1 MSYKFF
7 QCLYMRTHANL
18 HCGLLLQPAWHA
30 WLGSPLRCGQCFR
43 LGTLPPN
50 HLAPLA
56 STVFYNKPGGCIM
69 FVVWASVEPTHPAQA
84 PSNPYMHCT
93 TSMQI
98 RARWTQPTKLL
109 LVCVCVRLGKRWQ
122 ALQTCGR
129 SLAPIIT
136 LSSCCKDFHVG
147 FELCVCVCVGII

>member
-1 MSYKFF
+1 MSYNFF
-7 QCLYMRTHANL
+7 QCLHMRTHANL

-30 WLGSPLRCGQCFR
+30 WLGSPLRAASAFDWGPSHPTILHHWPPLSFITSLVVALCLLCMR
-43 LGTLPPN
+43 LLN
-50 HLAPLA
+50 RLSL
-56 STVFYNKPGGCIM
+56 
-69 FVVWASVEPTHPAQA
+69 
-84 PSNPYMHCT
+84 YMHCT
-93 TSMQI
+93 TSMPI

-109 LVCVCVRLGKRWQ
+109 LGCMCVCVSLGKRWQ
-122 ALQTCGR
+122 APQTCGR